1 VGEVMEIFITVL
13 ILLMCIGV
21 SNVINRF
28 IPLVPV
34 PLIQIAIGIILAI
47 SPFGIHMPLDPELFM
62 ILFIAP
68 LLYNDGKR
76 VPRDELWNLRMPILL
91 LALGLVFTTVVVVGF
106 VINIMIPSISLS
118 AAFALAAILSP
129 TDAVAV
135 NSMSEKIHL
144 PKKITRLL
152 EGEALMNDASGL
164 VAFKFAVAATV
175 SGVFSITQATVSFF
189 IISIGGILSGV
200 IISFLIVKIT
210 KAIRRLGMEDATF
223 HVLVQILTPFVI
235 YMISEELGVSGIL
248 AVVAGGIV
256 HSMQSDFTETALSK
270 LKVVSSSTWSVIL
283 FILNGLVFL
292 ILGLQIPDVEGVI
305 INDVSISNVKVFTY
319 ILVISVTLIVLRF
332 IWVYLFWSDKWSI
345 HKRNGEYK
353 KRKQRL
359 MSSVLIALSGVRGT
373 VTLAGAF
380 SIPYVLDNGM
390 SFPERDLII
399 FISAGVILF
408 TLILASIM
416 LPVLSKENKSSEE
429 NNEFEQDIF
438 RRIMKIGIKALN
450 DEMND
455 KNKKAALALMSNYKK
470 VIKDNFANRNE
481 FKLSMQ
487 DRKIEKDILF
497 IGLMEEHNELNRLF
511 ELGEISSCVVNK
523 EEHILN
529 NMERYLAKK
538 LRFKIVN
545 RIILLRNIV
554 ANMFFKSEQ
563 EVAGLEEIKQTKI
576 LTSKAAI
583 RKIKSQINEENMKAS
598 FAVIEHY
605 NEIIRKMYRVNKNDK
620 DDNYNKQKRELQF
633 RALQAQRNEVQEL
646 FENNEITRETA
657 NKIRKFINYLEAIGI
672 EEEII

>member
-1 VGEVMEIFITVL
+1 MGIFITVL

-76 VPRDELWNLRMPILL
+76 IPRDELWNLRMPILL

-380 SIPYVLDNGM
+380 SIPYVLDNGR

-455 KNKKAALALMSNYKK
+455 KNKKVALALMSNYKK

-545 RIILLRNIV
+545 RIILLRNII

>member
-1 VGEVMEIFITVL
+1 MEIFITVL
-13 ILLMCIGV
+13 ILLMCIGF

-68 LLYNDGKR
+68 LLYNDGKK
-76 VPRDELWNLRMPILL
+76 VPRDELWNLRTPILL

-175 SGVFSITQATVSFF
+175 SGVFSITHATVSFF

-256 HSMQSDFTETALSK
+256 HSIQSDFSEAALSK

-305 INDVSISNVKVFTY
+305 INDVSISNVKVFMY
-319 ILVISVTLIVLRF
+319 ILVISLTLIVLRF

-353 KRKQRL
+353 KRKQRF

-380 SIPYVLDNGM
+380 SIPYVLDNGK

-416 LPVLSKENKSSEE
+416 LPVLSKENKNSEE
-429 NNEFEQDIF
+429 NNEFEQEIF

-470 VIKDNFANRNE
+470 VIKNNFANRNE

-497 IGLMEEHNELNRLF
+497 IGLMEEHNELDRLF
-511 ELGEISSCVVNK
+511 QSGEISSCVVNK
-523 EEHILN
+523 EESILN

-545 RIILLRNIV
+545 RIILLRNIIT
-554 ANMFFKSEQ
+554 NMFSKSEQ

-605 NEIIRKMYRVNKNDK
+605 NEIIRRMYRVNKNDK

>member
-1 VGEVMEIFITVL
+1 MEIFITVL
-13 ILLMCIGV
+13 ILLMCIGL

-47 SPFGIHMPLDPELFM
+47 SPFGIHMPLDPQLFM

-68 LLYNDGKR
+68 ILYNDGKK
-76 VPRDELWNLRMPILL
+76 VPRDELWNLRTPILL

-175 SGVFSITQATVSFF
+175 SGIFSITHATVSFF

-256 HSMQSDFTETALSK
+256 HSIQSDFSEAALSK

-305 INDVSISNVKVFTY
+305 INDVSISNVKVFMY
-319 ILVISVTLIVLRF
+319 ILVISLTLIVLRF

-353 KRKQRL
+353 KRKQRF

-380 SIPYVLDNGM
+380 SIPYVLDNGK

-399 FISAGVILF
+399 FISAGVILC

-416 LPVLSKENKSSEE
+416 LPVLSKENKNSEE
-429 NNEFEQDIF
+429 NNEFEQEIF

-470 VIKDNFANRNE
+470 VIKNNFANRNE

-497 IGLMEEHNELNRLF
+497 IGLMEEHNELDRLF
-511 ELGEISSCVVNK
+511 QRGEISSCVVNK
-523 EEHILN
+523 EENILN

-545 RIILLRNIV
+545 RIILLRNIIT
-554 ANMFFKSEQ
+554 NMFSKSEQ

-605 NEIIRKMYRVNKNDK
+605 NEIIRRMYRVNKNDK

>member
-1 VGEVMEIFITVL
+1 MEIFITVL

-68 LLYNDGKR
+68 LLYNDGKK

-91 LALGLVFTTVVVVGF
+91 LALGLVFTTVVVVGI

-175 SGVFSITQATVSFF
+175 SGVFSITHATVSFF
-189 IISIGGILSGV
+189 IISIGGILSGI

-256 HSMQSDFTETALSK
+256 HSMQSDFTEAALSK

-305 INDVSISNVKVFTY
+305 INDISISNVKVFMY

-353 KRKQRL
+353 KRKQRF

-380 SIPYVLDNGM
+380 SIPYVLDNGK

-416 LPVLSKENKSSEE
+416 LPVLSKENKNSEE

-455 KNKKAALALMSNYKK
+455 KNKKAALALMSSYKK
-470 VIKDNFANRNE
+470 VIKNNFANRNE

-497 IGLMEEHNELNRLF
+497 IGLMEEHNELDRLF
-511 ELGEISSCVVNK
+511 QRGEISSCVVNK
-523 EEHILN
+523 EENILN

-538 LRFKIVN
+538 LRFMIIN
-545 RIILLRNIV
+545 RIILLRNIIT
-554 ANMFFKSEQ
+554 NMFSKSEQ

-605 NEIIRKMYRVNKNDK
+605 NEIIRRMYRINKNDK